1 MPAPRTIIIK
11 KYENRRLYDSTNS
24 RYVNLEEIAQM
35 VREGIDV
42 QVVDAASGEDLTRM
56 VLTQIIAEN
65 AKGADSAFPVDMLRQ
80 MVIAS
85 GRVGQDGVLGY
96 MKAMSELYQNSF
108 RAFSAGPSPFN
119 FASQQTS
126 DAAHTPPPPPPD
138 PGPSVEELKRR
149 LDDLERTVQQNAKQ
163 KQGRKKSRK

>member
-1 MPAPRTIIIK
+1 MPAQTIIIK

-24 RYVNLEEIAQM
+24 RYVNLEDIAQM
-35 VREGIDV
+35 VRDGIEV
-42 QVVDAASGEDLTRM
+42 QVVDAVSGEDLTRM

-96 MKAMSELYQNSF
+96 MKAMSDMYQNTF
-108 RAFSAGPSPFN
+108 RAFTTGANPFP
-119 FASQQTS
+119 FAPQQTS
-126 DAAHTPPPPPPD
+126 E
-138 PGPSVEELKRR
+138 PSVEELKRR
-149 LDDLERTVQQNAKQ
+149 LDDLERMVAQNAKS
-163 KQGRKKSRK
+163 KREKKGTDPISRKASNPVRRTRS

>member
-1 MPAPRTIIIK
+1 MPARTIIIK

-35 VREGIDV
+35 VRDGIDV
-42 QVVDAASGEDLTRM
+42 QVLDAASGEDLTRM

-126 DAAHTPPPPPPD
+126 DAAHTPPPPPPPPD
-138 PGPSVEELKRR
+138 PSVEELKRR